1 MTVSCDGAPLA
12 VERPLERALMA
23 RLALAGGAPVL
34 DGRLAEDLWSES
46 EILRA
51 TPRLRVVASRLRG
64 ALGEHGAL
72 LTRTSAGYQ
81 LAAEAGDLLRAQE
94 AAARLHDAV
103 RDGDTAG
110 VHAAAAAALA
120 CWRGAALADLRA
132 YPFAQAD
139 GERLDAWHLDLTVY
153 RIGAA
158 LDLHGGGGVIAELT
172 TLAAEHPL
180 HEPIACLL
188 AKALYRVG
196 RQADALDRL
205 ARLRTALAEEL
216 GVDPGP
222 ESADLELQL
231 LRHDP
236 RLLGPETEVSA
247 AVAVERPLTRVPVS
261 TTSFHGRDAQLA
273 ALLEQVSRPGV
284 VTLLGGPG
292 SGKSRLAMET
302 ARIVA
307 TGRRVVV
314 AELAPLRRDDAV
326 VPALVEAAGVDVS
339 SSDVS
344 GSDVSG
350 SDVSGGDVTGGDL
363 TGAGGADNPLTPLA
377 RDLDG
382 GLLVLD
388 NAEHLVEAAGAATR
402 ALRSAARQ
410 LTVLVTA
417 QRPLLLD
424 EEAQVRVGPLGPA
437 PAAALFVE
445 RAAPDAMLAPDADAH
460 VATIAEAVDRLPLGI
475 ELAAGLTHTLSVAQ
489 LAGRIGDRLRLL
501 TGGTRHLGGRH
512 SGLRAAIDWSHEL
525 LDERER
531 TVLRRVGV
539 FAGGF
544 VLEAAEATVPH
555 GELDAGDVAP
565 ALAELVDRSLVN
577 VVAVPGG
584 GRRFT
589 LLETVREY
597 ALEQLAAHGE
607 VLDTNAR
614 HLAWCLGFVGALAT
628 VDDFCSTGTVA
639 EVFTE
644 WPNLEQA
651 LDNAVGAP
659 HARDALRLVNA
670 LHVPLMARGWS
681 TTALRHFVALGD
693 ADGVDPTVRAFAL
706 SHQGFHALLV
716 GDGES
721 ATALLGRSTDLADD
735 PGFSLTMLCYRGIL
749 ATQLGQL
756 HEALRVLRDGVELA
770 KGHPLEVRLLAGLA
784 MAALFA
790 GDPEEAAAV
799 SRRIVEVGARL
810 GDDFG
815 LASCLTVLAGAL
827 LDTGAVDDALAA
839 VEESD
844 THAGRLDVARI
855 HQYNDML
862 RALVAEQRGRL
873 DEAERYCRDT
883 IRALQSDRPTLF
895 DVDLAGVLVARGD
908 AAALDEASALLDA
921 CLSQGALAAL
931 AASAVVPALALAR
944 GDVDGA
950 RRLLDRAERDHAAS
964 GFGWRRYTR
973 RLDDVRLA
981 LRTRSTPG

>member
-1 MTVSCDGAPLA
+1 MDVLGTVTVAHDGALLA

-23 RLALAGGAPVL
+23 RLALAGGAPVP
-34 DGRLAEDLWSES
+34 DGRLAEDLWSDT

-64 ALGEHGAL
+64 ALGEQGAL

-81 LAAEAGDLLRAQE
+81 LAAEATDLLRAQE
-94 AAARLHDAV
+94 AAARLHDAA
-103 RDGDTAG
+103 RDGDTAA
-110 VHAAAAAALA
+110 VHTAATAALG
-120 CWRGAALADLRA
+120 CWRGAALADLRT

-158 LDLHGGGGVIAELT
+158 LDLHGGGGVTAELT
-172 TLAAEHPL
+172 TLAAAHPL

-205 ARLRTALAEEL
+205 ARLRRALADEL

-222 ESADLELQL
+222 ESAELELQL

-236 RLLGPETEVSA
+236 RLLGPAADQPAA
-247 AVAVERPLTRVPVS
+247 AVVERRVTRVPVS

-292 SGKSRLAMET
+292 SGKSRLAMEA

-314 AELAPLRRDDAV
+314 AELAPLRRADAV
-326 VPALVEAAGVDVS
+326 VPALVDAAGVDV
-339 SSDVS
+339 
-344 GSDVSG
+344 
-350 SDVSGGDVTGGDL
+350 VTD
-363 TGAGGADNPLTPLA
+363 DPLPTLA
-377 RDLDG
+377 HDLDG

-388 NAEHLVEAAGAATR
+388 NTEHLVEAAGAATR
-402 ALRSAARQ
+402 ALRAAARQ

-445 RAAPDAMLAPDADAH
+445 RAAPDAMLAPDAGAH
-460 VATIAEAVDRLPLGI
+460 VATIADAVDRLPLGI
-475 ELAAGLTHTLSVAQ
+475 ELAAGLTRTLSVAQ
-489 LAGRIGDRLRLL
+489 LAGRVGDRLRLL
-501 TGGTRHLGGRH
+501 TGGTRHAGQRH
-512 SGLRAAIDWSHEL
+512 TGLRAAIDWSHEL

-544 VLEAAEATVPH
+544 VLEAAEATVPD
-555 GELDAGDVAP
+555 GKVDVGDVAP

-577 VVAVPGG
+577 VVAMPGG

-597 ALEQLAAHGE
+597 ALEQLTAHDE
-607 VLDTNAR
+607 VLSTNAR
-614 HLAWCLGFVGALAT
+614 HLTWCLGFVGALAA
-628 VDDFCSTGTVA
+628 VDNFCSTGTVT

-644 WPNLEQA
+644 WPNLEHA

-659 HARDALRLVNA
+659 HARDALRLANA
-670 LHVPLMARGWS
+670 LHMPWMARGWS
-681 TTALRHFVALGD
+681 RTALRHFVALGG
-693 ADGVDPTVRAFAL
+693 ADGVDPMVKAFAL
-706 SHQGFHALLV
+706 SNQGFHALLA
-716 GDGES
+716 GDDES
-721 ATALLGRSTDLADD
+721 ATALLSRSTELADD
-735 PGFSLTMLCYRGIL
+735 PRFALTMLCYQGIL

-756 HEALRVLRDGVELA
+756 RDALRMLREGVEQA
-770 KGHPLEVRLLAGLA
+770 HGHPLEIRFLSALA
-784 MAALFA
+784 MALLFA
-790 GDPEEAAAV
+790 GEPGEAAAV
-799 SRRIVEVGARL
+799 SRRIVEMGAKL
-810 GDDFG
+810 DDDFAI
-815 LASCLTVLAGAL
+815 ASCLTVLASSL
-827 LDTGAVDDALAA
+827 LDLGAIDDALAA
-839 VEESD
+839 ADQSD
-844 THAGRLDVARI
+844 EHAKRLDVTRV
-855 HQYNDML
+855 HQYNEIL
-862 RALVAEQRGRL
+862 RGHIAEQSGRIE
-873 DEAERYCRDT
+873 EAERSSRT
-883 IRALQSDRPTLF
+883 VIRALQTGEQTGDPTLV
-895 DVDLAGVLVARGD
+895 DVDLAGVLITRGD
-908 AAALDEASALLDA
+908 AAALDEAAALLEA
-921 CLSQGALAAL
+921 AMSQGALVAL
-931 AASAVVPALALAR
+931 ASSAIAPALAMAR
-944 GDVDGA
+944 GDVAAA
-950 RRLLDRAERDHAAS
+950 RRLVARAERDHAAS
-964 GFGWRRYTR
+964 GFGWKRYIR
-973 RLDDVRLA
+973 RLDEVRQALA
-981 LRTRSTPG
+981 PRTRSAPG